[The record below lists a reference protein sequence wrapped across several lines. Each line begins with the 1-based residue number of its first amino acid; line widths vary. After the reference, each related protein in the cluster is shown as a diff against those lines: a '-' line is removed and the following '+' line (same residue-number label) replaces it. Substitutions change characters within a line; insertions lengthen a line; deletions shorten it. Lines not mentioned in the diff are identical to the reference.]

1 MKALAIENLTYSYA
15 PNQKP
20 VLNDLS
26 FSLNRGDSLGIIGL
40 NGSGKTTLSYCLC
53 GIIPHYLQGVLKGS
67 VFVNG
72 HETRAMP
79 LSRLTT
85 EIGIVL
91 QDPNIQ
97 LLMPTVEEDLA
108 FGLENLNIPRV
119 EIGKTIDRICAL
131 TGIGHLRDENPNR
144 LSGGEKQLVALST
157 VLAMDPSVI
166 IFDET
171 LSMLDDQ
178 AADNI
183 LAVMV
188 KLKAEGKTLVIIDH
202 TGKSRTVYEQAFI
215 LEDGRILECGSTDA
229 IFKAYY
235 CRERQQR

>member
-1 MKALAIENLTYSYA
+1 MEALTVENLSYSYGLSL
-15 PNQKP
+15 KP
-20 VLNDLS
+20 VLSDIS
-26 FSLNRGDSLGIIGL
+26 FSLKRGASLGIIGL

-67 VFVNG
+67 VFVNR
-72 HETRAMP
+72 HETRTTP
-79 LSRLTT
+79 LSKLTT

-131 TGIGHLRDENPNR
+131 TGIDHLRNENPNR

-157 VLAMDPSVI
+157 VLAMDPSII
-166 IFDET
+166 IFDES

-178 AADNI
+178 AAENI
-183 LAVMV
+183 LAVMF
-188 KLKAEGKTLVIIDH
+188 KLKVGGKTLVIIDH
-202 TGKSRTVYEQAFI
+202 TGKSRIVYDHAFV
-215 LEDGRILECGSTDA
+215 LEDGRISNRGTTND
-229 IFKAYY
+229 IFNSYLVEKVNK
-235 CRERQQR
+235 R

>member
-1 MKALAIENLTYSYA
+1 MEALKVETLTYSYDSSL
-15 PNQKP
+15 KP
-20 VLNDLS
+20 VLSDIS
-26 FSLNRGDSLGIIGL
+26 FSLNCGDSLGIIGL

-53 GIIPHYLQGVLKGS
+53 GIIPHYLQGILKGK

-72 HETRAMP
+72 LETSTTS

-108 FGLENLNIPRV
+108 FGLENQNVPRA

-131 TGIGHLRDENPNR
+131 TGIGHLRKENPNR

-157 VLAMDPSVI
+157 VLAMDPSII
-166 IFDET
+166 IFDES
-171 LSMLDDQ
+171 LSMLDEQ
-178 AADNI
+178 ATELI
-183 LAVMV
+183 LTVMF

-202 TGKSRTVYEQAFI
+202 TWKSRIVYDHAFV
-215 LEDGRILECGSTDA
+215 LEDGHIVNRGATDA
-229 IFKAYY
+229 IFNAHFVKKVKKK
-235 CRERQQR
+235 